1 MHESETPETTHEW
14 YAHSFDALYPIIYAH
29 RSVEAAAREA
39 SFAARELGLTPED
52 RVLDLGCGA
61 GRHMVHL
68 QGRAASLTGLDYSRA
83 LLNEAQR
90 HLTYPASLV
99 RADMR
104 ALPFAEHTFDAVVNF
119 FTSFGY
125 FEDDSENLGVVRGIA
140 SVLSPGGRFFV
151 DYFNAEYAVRM
162 LERRSTRVTGG
173 YELRERR
180 WVDER
185 AQRLN
190 KVTEVY
196 AGQTHQDTYY
206 ESLRL
211 YSPRAFTELF
221 NQAGL
226 EITRFHGDYGGG
238 PMEPDRDRMIAIGRK
253 R

>member
-1 MHESETPETTHEW
+1 MHESESPRTAREW

-39 SFAARELGLTPED
+39 SFAARELGLGRED
-52 RVLDLGCGA
+52 SVLDLGCGA

-68 QGRAASLTGLDYSRA
+68 QGRVASLTGLDYSQA
-83 LLNEAQR
+83 LLNEARR
-90 HLTYPASLV
+90 HVTLPASLA

-104 ALPFAEHTFDAVVNF
+104 ALPFAEHAFDAVVNF

-125 FEDDSENLGVVRGIA
+125 FEDDSENQGVVRGIA
-140 SVLSPGGRFFV
+140 AVLRPGGRFFV
-151 DYFNAEYAVRM
+151 DYFNAEYAVRT
-162 LERRSTRVTGG
+162 LDRRSTRTVGG

-180 WVDER
+180 WVDEH

-196 AGQTHQDTYY
+196 AAESHEDTYY

-221 NQAGL
+221 GQAGL
-226 EITRFHGDYGGG
+226 EITRFYGDYDGG
-238 PMEPDRDRMIAIGRK
+238 PMEPDRDRMIAVGRK

>member
-1 MHESETPETTHEW
+1 MHESEAPHTTREW

-29 RSVEAAAREA
+29 RNVEAATREA
-39 SFAARELGLTPED
+39 SFAARELGLGPDD
-52 RVLDLGCGA
+52 RVLDLGCGT

-68 QGRAASLTGLDYSRA
+68 QGRVALLTGLDYSRA
-83 LLNEAQR
+83 LLNEARR
-90 HLTYPASLV
+90 HVASPSHLV

-104 ALPFAEHTFDAVVNF
+104 ALPFAEHAFDAVVNF

-125 FEDDSENLGVVRGIA
+125 FENDSENLGVVQGIA
-140 SVLSPGGRFFV
+140 AVLRPGGRFFV
-151 DYFNAEYAVRM
+151 DYFNAEYAERT
-162 LERRSTRVTGG
+162 LERRSTRVAGG

-196 AGQTHQDTYY
+196 EGQTHEDTYY
-206 ESLRL
+206 ESIRL

-221 NQAGL
+221 SQAGL
-226 EITRFHGDYGGG
+226 EITRFHGDHSGG

>member
-1 MHESETPETTHEW
+1 MHESESPRTAREW
-14 YAHSFDALYPIIYAH
+14 YAHGFDALYPIIYAH
-29 RSVEAAAREA
+29 RSIEAAAREA
-39 SFAARELGLTPED
+39 SFAARELGLGCED

-68 QGRAASLTGLDYSRA
+68 QGRVASLTGLDYSQA
-83 LLNEAQR
+83 LLKEARR
-90 HLTYPASLV
+90 HLTLPARLV

-104 ALPFAEHTFDAVVNF
+104 ALPFAEHAFDAVVNF

-125 FEDDSENLGVVRGIA
+125 FEDDSENQGVARKIA
-140 SVLSPGGRFFV
+140 AVLRPGGRFFV
-151 DYFNAEYAVRM
+151 DYFNAEYAVRT
-162 LERRSTRVTGG
+162 LDRRSTRMVGG

-190 KVTEVY
+190 KVTDVY
-196 AGQTHQDTYY
+196 AAESHEDTYY

-221 NQAGL
+221 SQAGL
-226 EITRFHGDYGGG
+226 EITRFYGDYGGG